1 MEQAKQGWVLAIV
14 GSFVVVGSTYLA
26 AAISPD
32 HVQSMSSLL
41 TIIGSLCAIFGALLI
56 LRAADAF

>member
-1 MEQAKQGWVLAIV
+1 MEQAKQGWILAV
-14 GSFVVVGSTYLA
+14 AGAFVVVGSNHLA

-32 HVQSMSSLL
+32 HIQSMSSLL
-41 TIIGSLCAIFGALLI
+41 TIIGSLFAIVGALFI